1 VPEDIKTELLVL
13 VAGVVIVIIGA
24 VLGDVT
30 YAIGSF
36 VIGALNST
44 GQIKGTLG
52 AIKGVATV
60 LPPVFTILGTV
71 LTIVSAFLIIRKLLG
86 VTKELKEV

>member
-1 VPEDIKTELLVL
+1 MPEDVKTELLVL
-13 VAGVVIVIIGA
+13 VTGVVIIIIGA

-30 YAIGSF
+30 YAIGGF
-36 VIGALNST
+36 VVNALNST

-52 AIKGVATV
+52 AIKGIATV

-86 VTKELKEV
+86 LTKELKDV